1 MDKTKL
7 QHLGIYIW
15 VIKLFLKSIKVSM
28 MVTFGRRKRIWMK
41 GVSGEGREE
50 SESCSVMSN
59 SLQPHGLDSAWNSPG
74 QNTGM
79 GNHSLLQGIF
89 STQGSNPGLPH
100 YRQILYQLSHK
111 GSPLS
116 ITKELYKKGLND
128 AGNHNGGSHRAE
140 IL

>member
-41 GVSGEGREE
+41 GVSEEGREE

-100 YRQILYQLSHK
+100 YRQILYQLSHSK
-111 GSPLS
+111 VLFLVLS
-116 ITKELYKKGLND
+116 GVGLQPF
-128 AGNHNGGSHRAE
+128 
-140 IL
+140 I